1 MIMGVKQENNNKHLG
16 LLILLGFILIIAGI
30 VAYIIISYNSDQAD
44 IKKRMSEVE
53 TGYNTFR
60 EDSDKF
66 NDIRDDIYN
75 SVMQDMYYETLK
87 NNDSTYKNLFQEY
100 KSILESIDKDYDD
113 VKDNCINVLYPDVGT
128 NNKCEALISGYE
140 EIVNLYVSDVNSYN
154 NSITSYNNWL
164 KTNNSTDT
172 PLELVKLDRDYIDVN
187 GDREYNGKKES
198 QTELTDSNEG
208 ESNEE

>member
-1 MIMGVKQENNNKHLG
+1 
-16 LLILLGFILIIAGI
+16 
-30 VAYIIISYNSDQAD
+30 
-44 IKKRMSEVE
+44 MSEVE

-164 KTNNSTDT
+164 KTNNSTDI

>member
-1 MIMGVKQENNNKHLG
+1 MGVKQENNNKHLG

-198 QTELTDSNEG
+198 QTELTDSTEG
-208 ESNEE
+208 EAYEE

>member
-1 MIMGVKQENNNKHLG
+1 MGVKQENNNKHLG

>member
-1 MIMGVKQENNNKHLG
+1 MGVKQENNNKHLG

-164 KTNNSTDT
+164 KTNNSTDI